1 MTETATATKTA
12 LAPVPMKAVEPK
24 DLFERL
30 DRIYDAIAH
39 RAFDIF
45 EGNGR
50 NFGHDLENWIQAESE
65 LLHPVKVNMTETER
79 TFTVQAEVPGF
90 TAKDLEIQVE
100 PRRLTIS
107 GKKETSSQQ
116 EKGKAVFQEYHS
128 NEVMR
133 VLDLPVE
140 VTTENVTATLK
151 NGVLE
156 LQLPKS
162 SKAKSFRVE
171 VKSA

>member
-1 MTETATATKTA
+1 
-12 LAPVPMKAVEPK
+12 MKAVEPK

-79 TFTVQAEVPGF
+79 TFTVHAEVPGF